1 MRYRPHMASRP
12 FESISGLRISGTGA
26 GVLAL
31 LAFLLGYGVRGGDD
45 PSATRPIPGDEA
57 GIPFAFVWG
66 VLITLG
72 WAFRDQ
78 LRAAMLGPQRQR
90 LLLVALAFVPV
101 MVADA
106 LATQLAAATA
116 VAHPMC
122 PDQIAA
128 ASPFAGFLPRSAI
141 LGGTMLLVLLAWE
154 RHLLGQA
161 PRLQPAPLPH
171 FREQR
176 APSGDWL
183 DLPEA
188 PLLRIRADD
197 VVLIRSAG
205 NYSEIVAL
213 GRAHLVRAPLGT
225 LADRLAALGFVRVHR
240 QTIINAR
247 NVRQICRDTAGRAL
261 IHLDCGQTVPVG
273 RRYLAAIDALTR

>member
-1 MRYRPHMASRP
+1 MASRP
-12 FESISGLRISGTGA
+12 FDSLSDLRISGTGA
-26 GVLAL
+26 GVLAA
-31 LAFLLGYGVRGGDD
+31 LAFLLGYGARGGGG
-45 PSATRPIPGDEA
+45 AAEARPIAAGDEA
-57 GIPFAFVWG
+57 GLSFALVWA
-66 VLITLG
+66 LLLTLA

-78 LRAAMLGPQRQR
+78 LRAALLGSQRQR

-106 LATQLAAATA
+106 LAVQLAAATA
-116 VAHPMC
+116 VGHPLC
-122 PDQIAA
+122 PDQAA
-128 ASPFAGFLPRSAI
+128 PAVPFSDFPMRAAI

-171 FREQR
+171 YREPA
-176 APSGDWL
+176 APTGEWL
-183 DLPEA
+183 DFPEA

-205 NYSEIVAL
+205 NYGEIVAL

-225 LADRLAALGFVRVHR
+225 LASRLADLGFVRVHR

-247 NVRQICRDTAGRAL
+247 NVRQICRDAAGRAL

-273 RRYLAAIDALTR
+273 RRYMTAIDALTR

>member
-1 MRYRPHMASRP
+1 MASRP
-12 FESISGLRISGTGA
+12 FESLPDLRISGTGA
-26 GVLAL
+26 GVVAL
-31 LAFLLGYGVRGGDD
+31 LAFLLGYGVRGGDQAA
-45 PSATRPIPGDEA
+45 SARPISAGDEA
-57 GIPFAFVWG
+57 GLSFALVWG

-78 LRAAMLGPQRQR
+78 LRDALLGPQRRR

-101 MVADA
+101 IVADA
-106 LATQLAAATA
+106 LAMQLSAATA
-116 VAHPMC
+116 TGHPRC
-122 PDQIAA
+122 PDQVAA
-128 ASPFAGFLPRSAI
+128 AVPFGDFPLRAAI

-161 PRLQPAPLPH
+161 PRLQPVPLPYH
-171 FREQR
+171 RDQP
-176 APSGDWL
+176 AASGEWL
-183 DLPEA
+183 DFPEA

-225 LADRLAALGFVRVHR
+225 LADRLADLGFVRVHR

-247 NVRQICRDTAGRAL
+247 NVRQICRDAAGRAL

-273 RRYLAAIDALTR
+273 RRYMTAIDALTR